1 MVASLE
7 ADGTVTGEQLL
18 IAAAQ
23 QAEHLGRNNGK
34 ACPSVL
40 RWLREQRW
48 LDGAAS
54 VSHAGAVPAD
64 WRNSRSGIEAMGV
77 RLGLGPWDQGVHRLL
92 SQYEAAVEAA
102 LAATRTTAEA

>member
-23 QAEHLGRNNGK
+23 QAEHLGRDNGK

-54 VSHAGAVPAD
+54 VSQAGAVPAD
-64 WRNSRSGIEAMGV
+64 WRNSRSGIEAMGM
-77 RLGLGPWDQGVHRLL
+77 RLGLGPWDQSVHRLL

-102 LAATRTTAEA
+102 LAATHATAEA

>member
-1 MVASLE
+1 MLTFGRRHGRGPTRWQVADFGSSSTFP
-7 ADGTVTGEQLL
+7 D
-18 IAAAQ
+18 
-23 QAEHLGRNNGK
+23 
-34 ACPSVL
+34 
-40 RWLREQRW
+40 
-48 LDGAAS
+48 
-54 VSHAGAVPAD
+54 AGAVPAD

>member
-1 MVASLE
+1 MNHMTIAMGY
-7 ADGTVTGEQLL
+7 APPVTSKKG
-18 IAAAQ
+18 
-23 QAEHLGRNNGK
+23 
-34 ACPSVL
+34 V
-40 RWLREQRW
+40 
-48 LDGAAS
+48 AS
-54 VSHAGAVPAD
+54 VSHAGAAPAD